1 MFTSQDTTVVGEGH
15 AFLVPAIALA
25 DRQLTARH

>member
-15 AFLVPAIALA
+15 VFLVPAVAPVN
-25 DRQLTARH
+25 RQLTVRH